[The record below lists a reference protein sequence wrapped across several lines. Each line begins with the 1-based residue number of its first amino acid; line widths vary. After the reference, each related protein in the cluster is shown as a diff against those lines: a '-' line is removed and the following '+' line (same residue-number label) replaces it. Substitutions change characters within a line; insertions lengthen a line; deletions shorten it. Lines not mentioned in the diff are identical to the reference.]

1 MDVFNNQLAGFYLM
15 KKSAKVIHQPSLK
28 FPVNIKIYGT
38 RIFGDWFVKKEV
50 GL

>member
-1 MDVFNNQLAGFYLM
+1 MEVFNNQLAGLM
-15 KKSAKVIHQPSLK
+15 KKSAKVINKPSLK